1 VPLYARVDPGGDA
14 VIAAVAGIVTAAR
27 GDGQTLLRCGPV
39 TLELALPISQARELH
54 AGAEAELFTHLHF
67 SSKTD
72 TLRLYGFTSAVARD
86 LFATLISASGV
97 GPKVALALL
106 ELGVP
111 GLVAAVQH
119 DDEKA
124 LTTVPGVGPKLAKKV
139 LLELKDKVGR
149 EFAWAAAAQ
158 GVRGTEQSPAAADA
172 LDAVVALGYPR
183 HHAEAALTQL
193 RGEQGPALDAFDTA
207 ELIRRVL
214 GRLASR

>member
-1 VPLYARVDPGGDA
+1 M
-14 VIAAVAGIVTAAR
+14 IAAVAGVVVAAR
-27 GDGQTLLRCGPV
+27 GDGQTLVRCGPV
-39 TLELALPISQARELH
+39 TLELLLPISQARELRV
-54 AGAEAELFTHLHF
+54 GEEAELFAHLHF
-67 SSKTD
+67 SAKTD
-72 TLRLYGFTSAVARD
+72 SLRLFGFTSAVARD

-111 GLVAAVQH
+111 GLVSAVQH
-119 DDEKA
+119 EDEKT

-149 EFAWAAAAQ
+149 EFAWAASAEAAW
-158 GVRGTEQSPAAADA
+158 RGPEQPQAVADA

-183 HHAEAALTQL
+183 NRAEAVLAQL
-193 RGEQGPALDAFDTA
+193 RGELGGAVDTLETT

-214 GRLASR
+214 GRLATH

>member
-1 VPLYARVDPGGDA
+1 M
-14 VIAAVAGIVTAAR
+14 IAAVAGIVVAAR
-27 GDGQTLLRCGPV
+27 ADGLAQLRCGPV
-39 TLELALPISQARELH
+39 TFELALPVSQARELRV
-54 AGAEAELFTHLHF
+54 GEEAELYAHLHF
-67 SSKTD
+67 SAKTD
-72 TLRLYGFTSAVARD
+72 SLRLFGFTSAVARD

-111 GLVAAVQH
+111 GLVAAVQQE
-119 DDEKA
+119 DEKA

-149 EFAWAAAAQ
+149 EFAWAATAGALERGAQ
-158 GVRGTEQSPAAADA
+158 QPQAVADA

-183 HHAEAALTQL
+183 NRAEAALTQL
-193 RGEQGPALDAFDTA
+193 RGELGAGLEALETT

-214 GRLASR
+214 GRLASH

>member
-1 VPLYARVDPGGDA
+1 M
-14 VIAAVAGIVTAAR
+14 IAAVAGVVVAAR
-27 GDGQTLLRCGPV
+27 GDGLTQLRCGPV
-39 TLELALPISQARELH
+39 TFELALPATQARELRV
-54 AGAEAELFTHLHF
+54 GEEAELFAHLHF

-72 TLRLYGFTSAVARD
+72 SLRLFGFTSAVARD

-111 GLVAAVQH
+111 GLVAAVRNE
-119 DDEKA
+119 DEKA

-149 EFAWAAAAQ
+149 EFAWAASAQAAACGPEPPQ
-158 GVRGTEQSPAAADA
+158 AVADA

-183 HHAEAALTQL
+183 NRAEAVLAQL
-193 RGEQGPALDAFDTA
+193 RGESGGAVDAMDTTD
-207 ELIRRVL
+207 LIRRVL
-214 GRLASR
+214 SRLATH